1 MAAEKMRIRNAIF
14 MIDKYLETIRRS
26 DAETKERQDGSEEK
40 WLNFTL
46 KTLEEIKKQLVPEKE
61 WKNYKKLSYEEL
73 TKLNEK
79 EIQKKEKGQEVQK
92 SAKSSVKS

>member
-1 MAAEKMRIRNAIF
+1 MGAEKMRIRNAIF
-14 MIDKYLETIRRS
+14 MIDKYLEIIRRS

-79 EIQKKEKGQEVQK
+79 EIQKKEKELEHK
-92 SAKSSVKS
+92 RKKRELLES